1 VRELGA
7 DVTIADE
14 KHPSVRD
21 LLLAINKA
29 LANGVTD
36 GKPAASCGGTLFAQ
50 ENILETASAVPRA
63 MGAGRGGS

>member
-1 VRELGA
+1 VPSERESLEAAERVRSAQLYVAGKN
-7 DVTIADE
+7 VT
-14 KHPSVRD
+14 PGGVSVT
-21 LLLAINKA
+21 N
-29 LANGVTD
+29 